1 MEKVIL
7 TTSQLNQLAFHHPT
21 LAPSFYGTVPC
32 DGLTHQSRRL
42 TVPRAYIVNT
52 DPAGQPGQHWL
63 GVWTEEN
70 ACEVFDSFALDLK
83 TYGTTEPLQTWLR
96 RHFKYVTS
104 NGQSVQ
110 SLHNQSCGGHALM
123 FLVAKSQ
130 GQSLSSFLQHVVAS
144 RLRGQRPSRGTV
156 GQRLD
161 FQGTTLADGSS
172 IARRPRH
179 LSFSG
184 TVCVTCVAI
193 LCITVVKSLFN
204 KIKARCCCISS

>member
-21 LAPSFYGTVPC
+21 LATSFYGTVPC
-32 DGLTHQSRRL
+32 DGLPDIPDVSR
-42 TVPRAYIVNT
+42 PQAYIVNT
-52 DPAGQPGQHWL
+52 DPSGQPGQHWL

-83 TYGTTEPLQTWLR
+83 TYGTTEALQTWLR

-130 GQSLSSFLQHVVAS
+130 GQSLSSFLRTWSRHDYVANDH
-144 RLRGQRPSRGTV
+144 RV
-156 GQRLD
+156 GQWVRELIFKERRWQAEARLLD
-161 FQGTTLADGSS
+161 DQDTCRSRNGV
-172 IARRPRH
+172 RH
-179 LSFSG
+179 L
-184 TVCVTCVAI
+184 
-193 LCITVVKSLFN
+193 
-204 KIKARCCCISS
+204 CCDPLYYCR